1 MKKISLA
8 IIFVLCCFSLFGCSV
23 ESGGTTIKNDY
34 IKITNFNEKTE
45 NYDFSITVN
54 NISNQDITVAVR
66 AFLKTGGVVNSNST
80 KISKDS
86 SYTFSCHS
94 SSGDFYENPKGII
107 AIYDS
112 NGEGVGT
119 LSFEFK

>member
-1 MKKISLA
+1 MKKVAL
-8 IIFVLCCFSLFGCSV
+8 VLMLIMCCVGLLGCV
-23 ESGGTTIKNDY
+23 GENSGSTLKNDY
-34 IKITNFNEKTE
+34 IEVTNFNEKTE
-45 NYDFSITVN
+45 NYDFSFTVN
-54 NISNQDITVAVR
+54 NISDQDITVAVR
-66 AFLKTGGVVNSNST
+66 AFLKTGGVVNSNSK
-80 KISKDS
+80 KISKGS

-119 LSFEFK
+119 LSYEFE